1 MSATENTINN
11 LTDRLTKTREN
22 LQKLRNLRSEIGS
35 KIIVEEAWSRY
46 LESQIAKLSN
56 AKRVSND
63 TEEFEF

>member
-1 MSATENTINN
+1 MIENTVDG
-11 LTDRLTKTREN
+11 LTDRLIKTKEN

-35 KIIVEEAWSRY
+35 KIIVEEAWARY

-56 AKRVSND
+56 AKSVTNV

>member
-1 MSATENTINN
+1 MNRIENTVEN
-11 LTDRLTKTREN
+11 LTDRLNKSVEN

-35 KIIVEEAWSRY
+35 KILVEEAWSRY